1 MSQRSRWMQSA
12 RGMLR
17 RTLGIDIVGVGNTTT
32 FQHHLAQL
40 LERNRI
46 DLVLDVGANDGQ
58 FASRLRAIGYS
69 GRICSFEP
77 VSKCYATLAASAARD
92 SKWSVYKTAMGR
104 APGTATINIF
114 EASDLSSFLKP
125 NAFGPSAF
133 EKMKIEASE
142 EVPVQT
148 LDAFM
153 KEHVAPEARVFL
165 KMDTQGFDL
174 EVFAGLQDR
183 IGQVAGIVSELS
195 LTPIYEG
202 MPDFLQALAEFR
214 RRGFSVSGMF
224 PVNRAADL
232 SLIEMDCCF
241 VRTRPAAPGQ
251 VE

>member
-1 MSQRSRWMQSA
+1 MSRKSRWTQPV
-12 RGMLR
+12 RRVLR
-17 RTLGIDIVGVGNTTT
+17 KTFGVDIVGVGNTTT
-32 FQHHLAQL
+32 FQHHLGEL

-46 DLVLDVGANDGQ
+46 DLVIDVGANDGQ
-58 FASRLRAIGYS
+58 FASKLREIGYG
-69 GRICSFEP
+69 GRICSVEP
-77 VSKCYATLAASAARD
+77 VSRCHASLEARAAAD
-92 SKWSVYKTAMGR
+92 PNWSVHRTAMGR

-114 EASDLSSFLKP
+114 EASDFSSFLKP
-125 NAFGPSAF
+125 NGFGQSTF
-133 EKMKIEASE
+133 DKMKIAASE

-153 KEHVAPEARVFL
+153 NEHVAPEARVFL

-174 EVFAGLQDR
+174 EVFAGLRDR
-183 IGQVAGIVSELS
+183 IGQVSAIVSELS

-241 VRTRPAAPGQ
+241 VRAVGL
-251 VE
+251 